1 MILMT
6 CQSNE
11 SPIVIFSV
19 MHVAGIC
26 KTSFVELSKTF
37 DFGDLVGKCFSNAL
51 SKIVFTMRLASEP
64 NNYKLCPP
72 L

>member
-37 DFGDLVGKCFSNAL
+37 DFGDLVGKC
-51 SKIVFTMRLASEP
+51 
-64 NNYKLCPP
+64 
-72 L
+72 